1 MRRVGISERL
11 TILLAVIMALTMQTG
26 DDSHA
31 GIMMLI
37 AAASLTVLASMGAA
51 RRRRSRQR

>member
-1 MRRVGISERL
+1 MRRVGISKRL

-31 GIMMLI
+31 GTMALI